1 VCPVILY
8 PTESSVTEPC
18 VPGMING
25 ALRAVKCIPGALP
38 LLHASQGCQESLYF
52 DGCFSPV
59 KPRFCLQKMTDEPF
73 IPSTIINEQDVIFGT
88 EENLEVALRQLD
100 EKNAPDLMVILT
112 SDASEIIGDDVTDV
126 MLTVRPSVSAQ
137 IINTE
142 AGSLN
147 GDHIDGF
154 RAVMEAV
161 VDQLMIPQEKR
172 SYTVNLL
179 GVPGDEVSSY
189 YDMQELT
196 LLLSA
201 MGITTQAV
209 LLSGSTLA
217 DIACAPRASLNIIIN
232 EELGTGPARLMEE
245 KFNIPSVI
253 CQPPYGM
260 EGTGSWLL
268 NVASHF
274 GLEERAQK
282 IVETISRKT
291 LHKVRKYERDI
302 NFSLDTGVSAD
313 PTTAAGFS
321 SLLEELGCT
330 ITLLSVHRAPDPH
343 THQMLCTLDA
353 PWKTILINPDYYQ
366 YKEML
371 RDIEDLDVIF
381 GGFIDTLAA
390 SEYGIPVIEIF
401 YPLMRMVE
409 WNGPLMGFKGAET
422 MARNLAKYSL
432 QQWI

>member
-1 VCPVILY
+1 VHPVILY
-8 PTESSVTEPC
+8 PTESSVNEPC
-18 VPGMING
+18 VPGMLNG

-59 KPRFCLQKMTDEPF
+59 KPRFCLQKMIDEPF
-73 IPSTIINEQDVIFGT
+73 IPSTIINEQDVIFGA
-88 EENLEVALRQLD
+88 EENLEVALHQIYERND
-100 EKNAPDLMVILT
+100 PDLIVILT

-126 MLTVRPSVSAQ
+126 MLTVRQSVSSQ
-137 IINTE
+137 IINAE

-154 RAVMEAV
+154 RVVMEAV
-161 VDQLMIPQEKR
+161 VEQLMLPQEKR
-172 SYTVNLL
+172 KYTVNLL
-179 GVPGDEVSSY
+179 GVPGDEVSSH
-189 YDMQELT
+189 YDVQELT

-217 DIACAPRASLNIIIN
+217 DLVCAPRASLNIIIH

-245 KFNIPSVI
+245 KFNIPSVVS
-253 CQPPYGM
+253 QPPYGI

-268 NVASHF
+268 DIASHF
-274 GLEERAQK
+274 GLEEQAQN
-282 IVETISRKT
+282 IVENLSRKT
-291 LHKVRKYERDI
+291 LHTVRKYERDI

-313 PTTAAGFS
+313 PTSAAGFS
-321 SLLEELGCT
+321 RLLEELGCT
-330 ITLLSVHRAPDPH
+330 ITLLSVHRVPDPH
-343 THQMLCTLDA
+343 MHRVFCTSDA

-366 YKEML
+366 YKEVL
-371 RDIEDLDVIF
+371 KDIEDLDVIF
-381 GGFIDTLAA
+381 GGFMDTLAA
-390 SEYGIPVIEIF
+390 AEYGIPVIEIF

-409 WNGPLMGFKGAET
+409 WNGPLMGFKGAEI
-422 MARNLAKYSL
+422 MACNLAKYSL